1 MSKGVAH
8 AGKGTHLSSG
18 NAFENERRGWDEES
32 YRRKNENPVNNYDW
46 SRRELNFEIGKGGV
60 VRPLGSSST
69 SLYDRYQALL
79 KDLSFHQYKDGA
91 TNQQHTYVEVI
102 LSGSTDRMQ
111 QLAFGNQ
118 EVNYERNPEHWHNW
132 HVERMPEI
140 EQWAQDSYKFM
151 CGMYGEENIIGFEV
165 HLDETEPHIHANI
178 VPTATKKQRGNV
190 GGYVKVDA
198 EGNVLTYQKGKHVGE
213 VIKLSKGKY
222 DALSDEKKKNYR
234 PAERG
239 TVRTISFAQYFGS
252 TTAERSQ
259 KMSDLHDKYYEHV
272 GKKWGLER
280 GDRWKDLPEEERRS
294 RRRKTKKEAYEEK
307 MAKAAKEKTLDELNE
322 ATVTL
327 EGVKAELEK
336 WKALQ
341 FDEKSIAYPSLT
353 QMTTADGLTFSQLLD
368 QKLNQLVEVFNKPK
382 GSFEA
387 MTDWRQERRKEA
399 KAIVSELD
407 DALFGSNGIDTA
419 HKKAI
424 LQLGKDLYAEARSM
438 IAGVYN
444 ENEKQTKINESL
456 SNSIDEKNKK
466 IDNLQQELN
475 KWEGAKEEMDK
486 LKTTHQEEIN
496 AKNAE
501 LKNLKDSH
509 EAALNEKNA
518 EIKRLEGS
526 RDVAKEEGKAEALN
540 EAVKAAG
547 IGVDKAPK
555 SPEQFGQAYKKL
567 ADDMDKV
574 NKGGDREYIS
584 NLEKIPVVGRSLKA
598 IRYAIFDIHG
608 VETITAED
616 AQALSNLMGDGT
628 PEERKNNAYRIY
640 QAALHGSPPGY
651 QYDSRRGAV
660 RCFLDDIALHGTEE
674 DLNYFAEATIAYH
687 LYQGTVE
694 GFKAAGDMA
703 LQAGGGGGGGSSS
716 ESGWGRKEDEDD
728 RMWMLRCRARAKQM
742 LKPSSTPKQSQG
754 QGLKR

>member
-1 MSKGVAH
+1 MAKGVAH

-18 NAFENERRGWDEES
+18 NACENERRGWTEES
-32 YRRKNENPVNNYDW
+32 YRRKNENPINNYDW

-60 VRPLGSSST
+60 VKPLGSSST

-79 KDLSFHQYKDGA
+79 KDLNFHQYKDGA

-111 QLAFGNQ
+111 QLAFGDQ
-118 EVNYERNPEHWHNW
+118 EVNYERNPEHWNNW
-132 HVERMPEI
+132 HIERMPEI

-190 GGYVKVDA
+190 GGYVKVDT

-222 DALSDEKKKNYR
+222 DDLSDEKKKNYR

-259 KMSDLHDKYYEHV
+259 KMSDLHDKYYEQV

-280 GDRWKDLPEEERRS
+280 GDRWKDLPEEERRG

-307 MAKAAKEKTLDELNE
+307 MAKAALDS
-322 ATVTL
+322 
-327 EGVKAELEK
+327 VKAELEK
-336 WKALQ
+336 WKAIQ

-353 QMTTADGLTFSQLLD
+353 QMTTTDGLTFTQLLD
-368 QKLNQLVEVFNKPK
+368 LKLNELVDVFEKPK
-382 GSFEA
+382 GNFES

-399 KAIVSELD
+399 KAIVSELN
-407 DALFGSNGIDTA
+407 DALFGSNGVDTA

-424 LQLGKDLYAEARSM
+424 LQLGKDLYAEAKSM
-438 IAGVYN
+438 IAEVYKN
-444 ENEKQTKINESL
+444 NDTLIAMLKDWKEDIKSL
-456 SNSIDEKNKK
+456 SEANQNK
-466 IDNLQQELN
+466 DNEISSLQQELE
-475 KWEGAKEEMDK
+475 KWNGAKEEMEN
-486 LKTTHQEEIN
+486 LKTSHQEEIN
-496 AKNAE
+496 AKDAE
-501 LKNLKDSH
+501 IKDLKVSH
-509 EAALNEKNA
+509 EAALKEKNA

-526 RDVAKEEGKAEALN
+526 RDAAKKQGKAEALK
-540 EAVKAAG
+540 EAVEAAG
-547 IGVDKAPK
+547 IGADKAPK
-555 SPEQFGQAYKKL
+555 SPEQFGQSYKKL
-567 ADDMDKV
+567 AEEVAEV
-574 NKGGDREYIS
+574 NKGGDRQHIA
-584 NLEKIPVVGRSLKA
+584 NLKSIPMVGTSLKA
-598 IRYAIFDIHG
+598 IRYAIFNIHG
-608 VETITAED
+608 METITAEE

-628 PEERKNNAYRIY
+628 PEERRNNAYHIY
-640 QAALHGSPPGY
+640 QAALHGTPPGY
-651 QYDSRRGAV
+651 QYDSRRDAV
-660 RCFLDDIALHGTEE
+660 RGFLDDIALHGAEG
-674 DLNYFAEATIAYH
+674 DLNYFTEPAIAYH
-687 LYQGTVE
+687 LFKGTVE
-694 GFKAAGDMA
+694 GFAAAERMA
-703 LQAGGGGGGGSSS
+703 LEAGGGGGGSSS
-716 ESGWGRKEDEDD
+716 ESGWGRKDDEDD
-728 RMWMLRCRARAKQM
+728 RMWVLRCRAKAKQM

-754 QGLKR
+754 QGLSR